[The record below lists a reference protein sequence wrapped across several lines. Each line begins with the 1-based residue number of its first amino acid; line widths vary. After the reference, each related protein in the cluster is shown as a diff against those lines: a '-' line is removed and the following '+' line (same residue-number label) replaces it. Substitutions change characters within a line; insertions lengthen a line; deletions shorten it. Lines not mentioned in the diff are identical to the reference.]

1 MKKTILSTSL
11 AISLALG
18 LAHAPALRADESDYS
33 PTRYNPDEAK
43 EMRST
48 LRAYLDPTYIPSP
61 EYLKSWLSYGVK
73 AGQYIGCYAGTETPE
88 ELKAQCAKSQ
98 AFHDTLVAGLPEKLS
113 APVARKRKILVLTY
127 RTHTYGGAA
136 GGLILLREAAKK
148 YGAFELTEVYKL
160 DDSIDEKMLA
170 GFDAVVLNG
179 ITSVGRAGPCGDH
192 GSLYKD
198 HPELKEEVEKR
209 RAETAKITPHLYN
222 ELLPNYVK
230 AGGGLV
236 AIHGAFLLPG
246 FVTGWNEKADDPK
259 NVFGEMLGGAADSWP
274 HPRYGKIS
282 YNPIE
287 MQVVEPEN
295 PLTLAFRDAAAGKV
309 KFSSELY
316 TCWLPK
322 ASINDTRLLLRNDY
336 DKQPGVEYNPKSI
349 ERSKEFASAIIW
361 IKNYGK
367 GRVYCNVMGHMPE
380 DFSEPHK
387 SRALLD
393 GLLYATDD
401 LKVPDAPPTA
411 AHAGQSTP

>member
-1 MKKTILSTSL
+1 MKNAILFASL
-11 AISLALG
+11 TATLALG
-18 LAHAPALRADESDYS
+18 LVHAPALRADESDYS

-136 GGLILLREAAKK
+136 GCLILLREAAKK
-148 YGAFELTEVYKL
+148 YGVFELTEVYKL

-170 GFDAVVLNG
+170 GFDAVVING
-179 ITSVGRAGPCGDH
+179 VSVVGRAGPCGDH
-192 GSLYKD
+192 QNLYKD
-198 HPELKEEVEKR
+198 HPELKDEVEKR
-209 RAETAKITPHLYN
+209 RAETNKITPHLYN

-246 FVTGWNEKADDPK
+246 FVNGWNEKADDPK
-259 NVFGEMLGGAADSWP
+259 NVFGAMLGGAADSWP
-274 HPRYGKIS
+274 HPHGKPLWS
-282 YNPIE
+282 FE
-287 MQVVEPEN
+287 LQVMEPEN
-295 PLTLAFRDAAAGKV
+295 PLTQAFRDAVAAKV
-309 KFSSELY
+309 KIGSEAY
-316 TCWLPK
+316 SVWLPK

-336 DKQPGVEYNPKSI
+336 DKQPGVYYNPKSV

-393 GLLYATDD
+393 GLLYATGD

-411 AHAGQSTP
+411 AAAGK